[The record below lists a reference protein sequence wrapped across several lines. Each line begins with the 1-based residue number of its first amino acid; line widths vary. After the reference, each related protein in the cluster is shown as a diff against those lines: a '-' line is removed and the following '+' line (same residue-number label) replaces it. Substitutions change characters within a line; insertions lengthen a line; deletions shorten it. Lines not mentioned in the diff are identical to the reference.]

1 LKIERLYILILL
13 VVHQLLMHAQPIS
26 IKLKAS
32 PNEFEYPMLIQASP
46 DAFSTYLEQ
55 HKDIQIGSQS
65 GNIFTI
71 YTTLSEIK
79 NLYRQPWVER
89 IEDGKFQLLPMADS
103 SRIHN
108 NVDSI
113 HQGQSPLTTNYKGRN
128 VMVGFIDYS
137 IEWRHLDFKNS
148 VNDTRIMAIWDQNK
162 DSLPPSGFTY
172 GHLYKKTD
180 IDSGNCK
187 QVASTLFGHGT
198 NVAGI
203 AVGNGNIKV
212 EYRGNAPEAKIAFV
226 ALKNNNSW
234 LTNLADGVRFLD
246 KLADSLNLP
255 LVINI
260 SVGGYD
266 GSHDGRDLA
275 TRMIES
281 ILSKKGRSI
290 IAAGGNAGH
299 MDQHI
304 QMVPNGD
311 TLFTSFKHNNAFAGT
326 YFNFWA
332 DTADTRHLTIGI
344 QADSSFNFIPRS
356 KPYFFPF
363 GTRFL
368 DSLQILGYYEDT
380 ISIYD
385 TGNQKIGLA
394 NFYVLK
400 QENTINFQCFI
411 QPTNAAHL
419 WRFSSAGVGRI
430 DMWVNPS
437 LQTTSAVQISPL
449 PSIIDLP
456 EIVKYTLPDQNM
468 SIVSSFQ
475 CSEKIVT
482 VGNVVNKYG
491 IIDIDTIYRAIGG
504 RPREIASNSSKG
516 PTRDLR
522 LKPDITAAGGQTM
535 TTIDSITAA
544 NFKIQPSNRRKL
556 GITGHYSVAGGTS
569 MASPAVAGIVACLM
583 EKSPHLKSNEIKYLI
598 QKTSFKDSFTSQS
611 ANNTYGHGKING
623 FQLMAY
629 HPTYG
634 CRDTGS
640 INYNSNSDFED
651 SSLCVKKRYGCTDTG
666 SINYNPTANTND
678 GSCIPKVYGCTDTGS
693 VNYNSNANI
702 DNGSCIPKVYG
713 CTDSLAENYNP
724 SANTDNGSCTYRSQ
738 INNIQLSN
746 QWTICSISSNQFR
759 VESQKTGN
767 NQLMIYDL
775 YGRTVNILRFSTSL
789 DLDLQQLST
798 GIYIFRLSN
807 YEDTDFFKIQ
817 IQ

>member
-1 LKIERLYILILL
+1 MYILILL
-13 VVHQLLMHAQPIS
+13 IAHQLLMHAQPIS

-32 PNEFEYPMLIQASP
+32 PNEFEYPMFIQASP
-46 DAFSTYLEQ
+46 DAFKTYIEK

-71 YTTLSEIK
+71 YTTLAEIK
-79 NLYRQPWVER
+79 SLYRQPWVER

-113 HQGQSPLTTNYKGRN
+113 YQGQSPLTSNYKGRN
-128 VMVGFIDYS
+128 VLVGFIDYS

-148 VNDTRIMAIWDQNK
+148 ANDTRILAIWDQNK
-162 DSLPPSGFTY
+162 DSLPPSGFNY

-203 AVGNGNIKV
+203 AVGNGNIKA
-212 EYRGNAPEAKIAFV
+212 ENRGNAPEAKIAFV
-226 ALKNNNSW
+226 TLKNKNSW

-281 ILSKKGRSI
+281 NLSKKGRSI

-299 MDQHI
+299 IDQHI
-304 QMVPNGD
+304 QMVSNGD
-311 TLFTSFKHNNAFAGT
+311 TLFTNFKHNNAFLGI

-344 QADSSFNFIPRS
+344 QADSSVNFIPRS
-356 KPYFFPF
+356 KAYFFPF
-363 GTRFL
+363 GTHFL

-380 ISIYD
+380 ISIFD

-400 QENTINFQCFI
+400 QENTVNFQCYI

-419 WRFSSAGVGRI
+419 WRFSATGVGRI

-449 PSIIDLP
+449 PSIVDLP
-456 EIVKYTLPDQNM
+456 EIVKYKLPDQNM

-482 VGNVVNKYG
+482 VGNYVNKYG

-516 PTRDLR
+516 PTRDQR

-535 TTIDSITAA
+535 TTIDSITASI
-544 NFKIQPSNRRKL
+544 FKIQPSNRRKL

-569 MASPAVAGIVACLM
+569 MASPAVSGIV
-583 EKSPHLKSNEIKYLI
+583 
-598 QKTSFKDSFTSQS
+598 
-611 ANNTYGHGKING
+611 
-623 FQLMAY
+623 
-629 HPTYG
+629 
-634 CRDTGS
+634 
-640 INYNSNSDFED
+640 
-651 SSLCVKKRYGCTDTG
+651 
-666 SINYNPTANTND
+666 
-678 GSCIPKVYGCTDTGS
+678 
-693 VNYNSNANI
+693 
-702 DNGSCIPKVYG
+702 
-713 CTDSLAENYNP
+713 
-724 SANTDNGSCTYRSQ
+724 
-738 INNIQLSN
+738 
-746 QWTICSISSNQFR
+746 
-759 VESQKTGN
+759 
-767 NQLMIYDL
+767 
-775 YGRTVNILRFSTSL
+775 
-789 DLDLQQLST
+789 
-798 GIYIFRLSN
+798 
-807 YEDTDFFKIQ
+807 
-817 IQ
+817 